1 MYESL
6 QEEAKSTQ
14 QLAFEQTTP
23 INIDN
28 REEEDP
34 NLFDIPNEDV
44 SDIEEDDPTEEE
56 NKVK

>member
-56 NKVK
+56 